1 MADWRATS
9 DWTARMRETPNLA
22 RNTVFVE
29 EAAPKPQTQQPYRGG
44 RPGAPPS
51 GIRDGDWQ
59 CPECPNVNFAR
70 RMECHRCGAPRP
82 YEPRKPRAR
91 QIRDDEEPRYRRPR
105 DRSEER
111 HRRRRSRSRSRD
123 GGRKFERGRQKGEPP
138 KEDNWRCGHCQNDN
152 WGWRKVR
159 LCPFVLRDHHTQVC
173 NRCQKPRPENLAPRE
188 GRGRGFNER
197 DDASDRRAPPPD
209 EDDGYD
215 DFGRRKKP
223 KKSKAER
230 EARRERRWWLQT
242 SFGHLTVLVLF
253 GF

>member
-59 CPECPNVNFAR
+59 CSECPNVNFAR

-105 DRSEER
+105 PRDRSEER
-111 HRRRRSRSRSRD
+111 DRHRRR
-123 GGRKFERGRQKGEPP
+123 
-138 KEDNWRCGHCQNDN
+138 
-152 WGWRKVR
+152 
-159 LCPFVLRDHHTQVC
+159 
-173 NRCQKPRPENLAPRE
+173 
-188 GRGRGFNER
+188 
-197 DDASDRRAPPPD
+197 
-209 EDDGYD
+209 
-215 DFGRRKKP
+215 
-223 KKSKAER
+223 
-230 EARRERRWWLQT
+230 
-242 SFGHLTVLVLF
+242 
-253 GF
+253 